1 MYIYQKINEMRKKI
15 ALVCMLFVGVITFGQ
30 TLNLEWSEKME
41 YDKEA
46 GYLNQLIGESDKYV
60 FASIYDYKTKLLDDG
75 SKIKMKCKL
84 VAYNKATKKEE
95 LSINIMGYSNTKST
109 ENAFSNLEYYKSIKQ
124 NNVIYVFWLSQQTVT
139 MLKSELYCQTFDLS
153 LKPLQP
159 LKKICELPCSENKVK
174 DPAFII
180 CTNPTKENIIIVSES
195 SATEATQNKNYKIE
209 VRTINSN
216 LAISKSINIEVPYS
230 SKSDEI
236 LPIYGEYTQLN
247 DGNLFIKAQKNFL
260 IINPTL
266 NKKLTL
272 GNKIEGKLIMSLKS
286 YTENNVTKYIGTYVT
301 KESENLAEK
310 KSGIFTFEMDENLFK
325 PSKVNFIEFNQE
337 QLNTLYPKLD
347 KKEVYILFGNNKTD
361 KNLMNYEIDEL
372 INSNGKLILFAT
384 KTLVQN
390 NTFTSSQ
397 TGSNT
402 NTYIYK
408 DDIVPIVFSNN
419 VIEKLM
425 TPIKRTTSYADV
437 VSSDDMFSL
446 NTNSHAFLIFGWD
459 VKDTKRIFGVG
470 ADDDEIEM
478 KQNRLYYWVT
488 NLETGQTEIKFIHVN
503 NKKSKNFV
511 EKYITPEKYEF
522 QGTDN
527 YYYIGSAELTL
538 MGNDGKKPK
547 FIGQLSITK

>member
-1 MYIYQKINEMRKKI
+1 
-15 ALVCMLFVGVITFGQ
+15 
-30 TLNLEWSEKME
+30 
-41 YDKEA
+41 
-46 GYLNQLIGESDKYV
+46 
-60 FASIYDYKTKLLDDG
+60 
-75 SKIKMKCKL
+75 
-84 VAYNKATKKEE
+84 
-95 LSINIMGYSNTKST
+95 
-109 ENAFSNLEYYKSIKQ
+109 
-124 NNVIYVFWLSQQTVT
+124 
-139 MLKSELYCQTFDLS
+139 
-153 LKPLQP
+153 
-159 LKKICELPCSENKVK
+159 
-174 DPAFII
+174 
-180 CTNPTKENIIIVSES
+180 
-195 SATEATQNKNYKIE
+195 
-209 VRTINSN
+209 
-216 LAISKSINIEVPYS
+216 
-230 SKSDEI
+230 
-236 LPIYGEYTQLN
+236 
-247 DGNLFIKAQKNFL
+247 
-260 IINPTL
+260 
-266 NKKLTL
+266 
-272 GNKIEGKLIMSLKS
+272 MSLKS

>member
-1 MYIYQKINEMRKKI
+1 MKKGI
-15 ALVCMLFVGVITFGQ
+15 ALVCMLFVGVISFGQ
-30 TLNLEWSEKME
+30 SLSLEWSEKIE
-41 YDKEA
+41 YKKEN
-46 GYLNQLIGESDKYV
+46 GFLNQLIGESDNYIY
-60 FASIYDYKTKLLDDG
+60 ANIYDYKTKLLDDN
-75 SKIKMKCKL
+75 SKSNIKCKL
-84 VAYNKATKKEE
+84 IAYNKSTKKEE
-95 LSINIMGYSNTKST
+95 LAVNLMGFPNTKTS
-109 ENAFSNLEYYKSIKQ
+109 EKVYSNLEYYKSVIQ
-124 NNVIYVFWLSQQTVT
+124 NNVMYVFWYSQQTVS
-139 MLKSELYCQTFDLS
+139 MLKSELYCQTFDLT

-159 LKKICELPCSENKVK
+159 LKKICELPCNEYKVK

-180 CTNPTKENIIIVSES
+180 CTNPTRENIIIVSES

-209 VRTINSN
+209 IRTINPN
-216 LAISKSINIEVPYS
+216 LAITKNINLEVPYS

-236 LPIYGEYTQLN
+236 LPIYGEYSQLN

-286 YTENNVTKYIGTYVT
+286 YTENNVTKYIGTYIT
-301 KESENLAEK
+301 KETENLSEK
-310 KSGIFTFEMDENLFK
+310 KSGIFTFEIDETLFK

-347 KKEVYILFGNNKTD
+347 KKEAYILFGNNKTD

-390 NTFTSSQ
+390 NTFTNSQ
-397 TGSNT
+397 TGSST
-402 NTYIYK
+402 YTYIYK

-419 VIEKLM
+419 AIEKFM
-425 TPIKRTTSYADV
+425 TPIKRTTSYVDV

-446 NTNSHAFLIFGWD
+446 NTNSHSFLIFGWD

-470 ADDDEIEM
+470 ADDDEVEM
-478 KQNRLYYWVT
+478 KHNRLYYWVT
-488 NLETGQTEIKFIHVN
+488 NHETGQTEIKFIHVN
-503 NKKSKNFV
+503 NKKSKNFE
-511 EKYITPEKYEF
+511 EKFFTPEKHEF
-522 QGTDN
+522 QGVDN
-527 YYYIGSAELTL
+527 YYYLGSTELTL